1 MVKLDDSHMTA
12 TTPAGI
18 LSLLF
23 DSLGFF
29 VSPFGIDLVN
39 PFFFL
44 VDTLLVHCRVER
56 TSYTLSATPEISWA
70 DLKDFPTAH
79 AVLRKPEF

>member
-1 MVKLDDSHMTA
+1 MTA

-23 DSLGFF
+23 DSLGFS

-39 PFFFL
+39 LFFFSHEHFASVAALSELSTHCQQHEKL
-44 VDTLLVHCRVER
+44 VKQIGKRGLSLSTLL
-56 TSYTLSATPEISWA
+56 LPM
-70 DLKDFPTAH
+70 LF
-79 AVLRKPEF
+79 

>member
-23 DSLGFF
+23 DSLGFS

-39 PFFFL
+39 LIFFPHEHFASVAALSELSTHCQQHEKL
-44 VDTLLVHCRVER
+44 VGQ
-56 TSYTLSATPEISWA
+56 I
-70 DLKDFPTAH
+70 
-79 AVLRKPEF
+79 